1 MNEFI
6 SGFLYTII
14 AYGTP
19 LILCSLGGMMTGL
32 SGRFNLG
39 MEGMM
44 LFSAFFSLYFANL
57 WGSLWLGLLMGVGG
71 IPTIQYGPGDANAAH
86 APDEWVPVDE
96 VRTTAQALVRL
107 ILQVCGPA

>member
-1 MNEFI
+1 MKEFI

-44 LFSAFFSLYFANL
+44 LFAAFF
-57 WGSLWLGLLMGVGG
+57 
-71 IPTIQYGPGDANAAH
+71 
-86 APDEWVPVDE
+86 
-96 VRTTAQALVRL
+96 AQGRL
-107 ILQVCGPA
+107 IGGQAWYDPDLNSQVDLAAGKLTIDYDYTPCAPAEAITLNQRITDRFYAGFADALSN

>member
-1 MNEFI
+1 MNQFA

-44 LFSAFFSLYFANL
+44 LFAAFFTAVFDDTLRSPKRLLDSQATFAFHDRL
-57 WGSLWLGLLMGVGG
+57 PFAL
-71 IPTIQYGPGDANAAH
+71 AAKQA
-86 APDEWVPVDE
+86 AP
-96 VRTTAQALVRL
+96 
-107 ILQVCGPA
+107 